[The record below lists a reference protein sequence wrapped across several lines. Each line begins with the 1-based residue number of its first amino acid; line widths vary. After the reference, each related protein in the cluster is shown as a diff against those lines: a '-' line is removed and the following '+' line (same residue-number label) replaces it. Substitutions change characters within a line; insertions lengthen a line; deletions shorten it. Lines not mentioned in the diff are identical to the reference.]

1 MLPFPLN
8 EDGLEKRDD
17 SRKAYKGKKLLEK
30 VGHLIR
36 TAYFA
41 EEDNEEKQF
50 AIDYVW
56 YLWSGKRLSC
66 LRQKTRWLLLN
77 AIS

>member
-1 MLPFPLN
+1 MIA
-8 EDGLEKRDD
+8 G
-17 SRKAYKGKKLLEK
+17 KAYKGKKLLEK

-56 YLWSGKRLSC
+56 YLWSGKDSPAFD
-66 LRQKTRWLLLN
+66 KTRWLLLN